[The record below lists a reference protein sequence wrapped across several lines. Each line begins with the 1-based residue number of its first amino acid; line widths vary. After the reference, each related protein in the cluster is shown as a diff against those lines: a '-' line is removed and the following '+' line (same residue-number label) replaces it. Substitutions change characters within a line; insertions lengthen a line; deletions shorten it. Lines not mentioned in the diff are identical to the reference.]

1 MPAPTITL
9 GRDRI
14 AFYHREGYLSIP
26 ALMTP
31 EEVEQVRK
39 IYDQLFAK
47 RAGREEGN
55 QFDLAGNGA
64 ERQRKLQ
71 TL

>member
-1 MPAPTITL
+1 MPTPIIML
-9 GRDRI
+9 NQDQI
-14 AFYHREGYLSIP
+14 AFYHREGYLSTA